1 MSDKREQQR
10 SPLRRYRIAGS
21 PGASFSAPGVFD
33 GHVDDLAAGYALG
46 ALEPDE
52 SALVESHIRGCS
64 SCQRAVREASG
75 TVGMLPFLVPLQ
87 TPPLDA
93 KVALFSRVAHAQ
105 RAAAAAPLPTQHF
118 DKFRTPTLP
127 SSSEAPFTGPV
138 AAPAANDA
146 AAPARGARSGWIAT
160 ALSMP
165 LLVALIVT
173 GFWGLQLRDQL
184 SAQQSQLASV
194 QAELTNFGSGTTSYP
209 LSPGG
214 AAPQAE
220 GNIIMGADGRGGML
234 RIDVNTDDGPKA
246 FEMWANQDGKLVHV
260 ADVTVDQSGQG
271 LAKFQL
277 DQPFADYESVHVK
290 AKAVDAVDTGA
301 QYDTLMRDNDSG
313 SLGST
318 GSGLDLVP

>member
-1 MSDKREQQR
+1 MS
-10 SPLRRYRIAGS
+10 SPD
-21 PGASFSAPGVFD
+21 VFF
-33 GHVDDLAAGYALG
+33 GHVEDMAAGYALG
-46 ALEPDE
+46 ALDPDE
-52 SALVESHIRGCS
+52 TALVESHIR
-64 SCQRAVREASG
+64 SCPSCEAVVREASG

-87 TPPLDA
+87 APPIDA
-93 KVALFSRVAHAQ
+93 KIALFSRVAHAQ
-105 RAAAAAPLPTQHF
+105 RAAAAASLPTQHLEQ
-118 DKFRTPTLP
+118 FRTPTLP
-127 SSSEAPFTGPV
+127 SAAAAPFVGPV
-138 AAPAANDA
+138 ASAPAATV
-146 AAPARGARSGWIAT
+146 APSASARGSRSGWLAT

-165 LLVALIVT
+165 LLIALIAT
-173 GFWGLQLRDQL
+173 GFWGFQLRDQL

-234 RIDVNTDDGPKA
+234 RIDVNTDEGPKA

-277 DQPFADYESVHVK
+277 DQPFSDYESVHVK
-290 AKAVDAVDTGA
+290 AKAVDADDSGV

-318 GSGLDLVP
+318 GSGLDLIP